1 MAIAALLLAFPH
13 GHGVLSAQKGGRLI
27 TTQNGGGL
35 FTPAELSRDAADPAV
50 AGIGAA
56 DPGAADRAAKQIRS
70 RRALGEI
77 RSRAVGINF
86 GMLPTSVSDK
96 RPHQLALNPFDDSE
110 LVASIDRIE
119 SAGVGSTTY
128 IGHVEGKD
136 SSSVVLVAGDGVMI
150 GSITTEDA
158 VYQVRYDGTTHLCMA
173 NSKIREH
180 FYVPRSC

>member
-1 MAIAALLLAFPH
+1 MSRRTSNVVWRVAIAALLLAITH
-13 GHGVLSAQKGGRLI
+13 GQGVLSAQK
-27 TTQNGGGL
+27 GGGL
-35 FTPAELSRDAADPAV
+35 FTPAELSSDAANSAV
-50 AGIGAA
+50 AGIDAA

-70 RRALGEI
+70 RRARGEI

-86 GMLPTSVSDK
+86 GMLTTSVSDK
-96 RPHQLALNPFDDSE
+96 RPHQLALNPFDDTE

-119 SAGVGSTTY
+119 SPGVGSTTY

-158 VYQVRYDGTTHLCMA
+158 TYQVRYD
-173 NSKIREH
+173 
-180 FYVPRSC
+180 